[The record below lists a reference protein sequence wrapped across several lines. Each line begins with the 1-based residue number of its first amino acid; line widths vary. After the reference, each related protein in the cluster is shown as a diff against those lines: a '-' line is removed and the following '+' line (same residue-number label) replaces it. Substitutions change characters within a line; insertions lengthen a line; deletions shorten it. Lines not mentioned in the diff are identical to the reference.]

1 MSLFKQRVVVLPC
14 FLDFDYTVYMYNC
27 IIMYMRIYWLYYVY
41 LVAYTALE
49 QKHLEFKQ
57 LQLLTMAP
65 PTHKFYD
72 LYISA
77 HNKKRELHVLKVLC
91 GITQEQ

>member
-1 MSLFKQRVVVLPC
+1 
-14 FLDFDYTVYMYNC
+14 MYNH
-27 IIMYMRIYWLYYVY
+27 IYIYVLWLYYVY

-49 QKHLEFKQ
+49 QKHLEFKH

-65 PTHKFYD
+65 PTHKFCD

-77 HNKKRELHVLKVLC
+77 HKKNRELHVLKVVC
-91 GITQEQ
+91 CINQEE